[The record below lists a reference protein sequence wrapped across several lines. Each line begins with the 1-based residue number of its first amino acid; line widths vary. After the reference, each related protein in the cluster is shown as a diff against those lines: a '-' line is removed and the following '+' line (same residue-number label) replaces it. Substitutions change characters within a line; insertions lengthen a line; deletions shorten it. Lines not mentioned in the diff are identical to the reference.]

1 MPATAPAPDRDL
13 ARIALPVLGVGLL
26 IAGSLWVLSPF
37 LGALLWAA
45 MIVVATWPLMRGIEA
60 RLGGRRGAAVAV
72 MTIVLLLVLF
82 VPLYLALATLREQV
96 DRIAELVRSLP
107 GLRVPPP
114 PPWVE
119 SLPVIGAR
127 AARRW
132 QDVAALPQDEVAAR
146 LAPYL

>member
-1 MPATAPAPDRDL
+1 MPASAPEPSRDL
-13 ARIALPVLGVGLL
+13 ARTVLSVLGIGLL

-37 LGALLWAA
+37 VGALLWAA
-45 MIVVATWPLMRGIEA
+45 MIVISTWPIMRGVEA
-60 RLGGRRGAAVAV
+60 RLGGRRGPAVAV
-72 MTIVLLLVLF
+72 MTVVLLLVLF
-82 VPLYLALATLREQV
+82 VPLYLALATLLGQV

-146 LAPYL
+146 LAP